1 MRADMLNRFVTQE
14 TFNDYKKDVKE
25 DFERVDEK
33 AEAQQKELSDHE
45 ARIKALE
52 AKTIPDFFADIQALE
67 KKHNAILED
76 H

>member
-1 MRADMLNRFVTQE
+1 M
-14 TFNDYKKDVKE
+14 
-25 DFERVDEK
+25 
-33 AEAQQKELSDHE
+33 LSDHE

-76 H
+76 HQDQIASLQDRQKLMEDSLSNMVDSDLFD

>member
-1 MRADMLNRFVTQE
+1 M
-14 TFNDYKKDVKE
+14 
-25 DFERVDEK
+25 
-33 AEAQQKELSDHE
+33 LSDHE